1 MYIKYFLR
9 SQNIF
14 SCPGSVSF
22 TIEADEVVLVC
33 QAAGFPSDLTFWWEK
48 ANDTYT
54 EPVAGDEEDG
64 NTLRIK
70 ISNETNGKILKD
82 TMCAF
87 NCRVVHFQL

>member
-14 SCPGSVSF
+14 SWSGSVSF

-70 ISNETNGKILKD
+70 ISNETNGE
-82 TMCAF
+82 
-87 NCRVVHFQL
+87 Q

>member
-1 MYIKYFLR
+1 M
-9 SQNIF
+9 
-14 SCPGSVSF
+14 
-22 TIEADEVVLVC
+22 VLVC

-70 ISNETNGKILKD
+70 ISNETNGEKE
-82 TMCAF
+82 
-87 NCRVVHFQL
+87 Q

>member
-1 MYIKYFLR
+1 M
-9 SQNIF
+9 
-14 SCPGSVSF
+14 
-22 TIEADEVVLVC
+22 VLVC

-70 ISNETNGKILKD
+70 ISNETNGEILKD

>member
-33 QAAGFPSDLTFWWEK
+33 QAAGFPSDLSFWWEK

-54 EPVAGDEEDG
+54 EPVAGDERPVLPHEDAEQVLAEAERQR
-64 NTLRIK
+64 T
-70 ISNETNGKILKD
+70 S
-82 TMCAF
+82 
-87 NCRVVHFQL
+87 